1 MGQGRRRIVIIGAG
15 VVGAALAD
23 ELTERGETDV
33 AVLDRGPLFRTGGSS
48 SHAPGLASRTSPSRL
63 LQRLADHTLTKLA
76 GLEVDGRPCLLPV
89 GTVEVALDADRLRE
103 LRRREGAAFSWG
115 WQGAVVDAAEIRRRW
130 PILRADG
137 LLGGFVT
144 EGEGLVHALRAVEA
158 QARRAEAR
166 GAQFRG
172 DREVTGFEIR
182 DGHVQGVRIADGGT
196 VPADVV
202 VLAAGVW
209 GPRLASLVGLPLPT
223 VAMEHQY
230 AVTEP
235 LPQLARNADREAT
248 LPILRHHDAGIYL
261 RDHGDRLGIGSF
273 AHAPL
278 PVGDDRLTGPDLA
291 FPFTPA
297 DFGAAWAAATHLI
310 PALSGIALEHRF
322 NGVFSFTPDGL
333 PLLGEHPDLRGF
345 WVAEAAWVTHSAGLA
360 RAVAELL
367 TGSEPFTDVAPADLG
382 RFPAVELAD
391 EVVAAR
397 CADAYR
403 DVYVPHHPAEGH
415 TSARGLRWSPFAT
428 AQRALG
434 AEFVDVGG
442 WERPAWYGANA
453 RLVDDVHVP
462 RRDEWS
468 SRHWSPIAVAEHV
481 ALRERGGLVD
491 LTPLTRIEVT
501 GPDAEALLLRVAAGQ
516 VDRAPGR
523 ITYTVLPDEH
533 GGVRSDVTVA
543 RLASDRYLVGANGP
557 RDVTW
562 LRRIAAEVSP
572 DGRVEVREVTDS
584 TCCLAVWGPLAR
596 DLLAPLA
603 GADLTSAAFPY
614 LAVRETTVAAIPVIA
629 SRISYAGELGWELV
643 AAADHGADLWA
654 AVHAAAA
661 PLGIVP
667 VGRAALG
674 TLRLEKGYRMTGA
687 ELTTEH
693 GPDES
698 GLAGTV
704 RRDGPDFIGRDGLE
718 RRRAV
723 PAARRLRTLALDGE
737 QVVLGGEPVVRDD
750 QVVGYVTSG
759 GWGATVGRSIA
770 LAWLEA
776 AIQPGDRVVVRYLG
790 DPLTASVC
798 DDRPLHDPDGS
809 RLRA

>member
-1 MGQGRRRIVIIGAG
+1 MGHVLRRIVVIGAG

-23 ELTERGETDV
+23 ELTARGETDV
-33 AVLDRGPLFRTGGSS
+33 TVLDRGPLFRTGGSS

-76 GLEVDGRPCLLPV
+76 GLEVDGRPCVLPV

-103 LRRREGAAFSWG
+103 LRRREDAALAWG
-115 WQGAVVDAAEIRRRW
+115 WRGAVVDAAEVRRRW
-130 PILRADG
+130 PLLRSDG

-144 EGEGLVHALRAVEA
+144 DGEGLVHALRAVEA
-158 QARRAEAR
+158 QARRAEAH

-172 DREVTGFEIR
+172 GCEVTGFEAR
-182 DGHVQGVRIADGGT
+182 DGRVSGVRTADGGT

-209 GPRLASLVGLPLPT
+209 GPRLASLVGLSLPT

-230 AVTEP
+230 AVSEP
-235 LPQLARNADREAT
+235 LPQLARNVDREAT

-297 DFGAAWAAATHLI
+297 DFGAAWRAATHLL

-333 PLLGEHPDLRGF
+333 PLLGEHPDVRGF

-367 TGSEPFTDVAPADLG
+367 TGAAPFTDVAPADLG
-382 RFPAVELAD
+382 RFPAVELAH

-415 TSARGLRWSPFAT
+415 TSARGLRWSPFAA
-428 AQRALG
+428 AQRALE
-434 AEFVDVGG
+434 AEFVDAGG
-442 WERPAWYGANA
+442 WERPAWYGSNA
-453 RLVDDVHVP
+453 RLVDDVRVP

-468 SRHWSPIAVAEHV
+468 SRHWSPIAIAEHV

-491 LTPLTRIEVT
+491 LSPLTRIEVT
-501 GPDAEALLLRVAAGQ
+501 GPGAEAFLLRCAAGA

-523 ITYTVLPDEH
+523 ITYTVLLDEH

-543 RLASDRYLVGANGP
+543 RLAPDRYVVGANGP
-557 RDVTW
+557 RDVAW
-562 LRRIAAEVSP
+562 MRRIAAEAPPGSV
-572 DGRVEVREVTDS
+572 DVRDVTDA

-596 DLLAPLA
+596 DLLGPLT
-603 GADLTSAAFPY
+603 GTDLASAAFPY

-654 AVHAAAA
+654 AVHAAAE
-661 PLGIVP
+661 PLGVVP

-704 RRDGPDFIGRDGLE
+704 RRDGPEYIGRDGLA
-718 RRRAV
+718 RRRAT
-723 PAARRLRTLALDGE
+723 PAARRLRTLVLGGE
-737 QVVLGGEPVVRDD
+737 QVVLGGEPVLRDER
-750 QVVGYVTSG
+750 VVGYVTSG

-770 LAWLEA
+770 LAWLDV
-776 AIQPGDRVVVRYLG
+776 AIDAGDSVTVRYLG
-790 DPLTASVC
+790 DLLAASVC

-809 RLRA
+809 RLRV